1 MDNRVRICIAFL
13 IPLLFAASGASGVL
27 YLWKSIHAVPEVAS
41 RLPGEDQRPALIK
54 PAQDTEPMVGRLV
67 KFSGKASDL
76 PGAWPRFRGAG
87 FDAVSTE
94 ATPLADSW
102 PEAGPEVLW
111 SIEAGEGFAGA
122 AIFEGCV
129 YLMDYDRDSAEE
141 SIRCLSLDT
150 GEEIWR
156 YAYALKIKRWHG
168 MSRTVPVVT
177 EEYVLAMG
185 AKCHVTCLS
194 RKTGELLWTLD
205 LVRDY
210 GTTVPQ
216 WYTSQCP
223 LIDNGKAIIAPGGTC
238 LAMAV
243 DCKTGK
249 VLWETPNPKAW
260 DMTHS
265 SLLPMTFA
273 GKSFYVYCGG
283 ATRSGGVAGISAED
297 GSVLWETDQWR
308 VRTNVPVPVP
318 IGEGR
323 LFLTAGYGQT
333 QFGCAILELT
343 EQAGQITAAVEFS
356 AGTDVFG
363 SMQQTPILFEDHL
376 YGVGMDKQLACL
388 DLQGS
393 VVWRSSSVHTF
404 GYGAYMIADGK
415 LFVIDDDGLLTLVK
429 PSPAGYQPLAQAQV
443 FEDGNEC
450 WGPMAVASGRLI
462 VRDLTRVTCLNLGVR
477 D

>member
-13 IPLLFAASGASGVL
+13 IPLFFAASGASGVL
-27 YLWKSIHAVPEVAS
+27 YLWKSIHAAPEVAS

-102 PEAGPEVLW
+102 PEAGPGVLW

-223 LIDNGKAIIAPGGTC
+223 LIDNGKAIIAPGGHVPGHGCGLQNRQGPVGDPQSQSMGHDPQFTPAHD
-238 LAMAV
+238 LRGQV
-243 DCKTGK
+243 
-249 VLWETPNPKAW
+249 VL
-260 DMTHS
+260 
-265 SLLPMTFA
+265 
-273 GKSFYVYCGG
+273 C
-283 ATRSGGVAGISAED
+283 
-297 GSVLWETDQWR
+297 VLR
-308 VRTNVPVPVP
+308 RCHA
-318 IGEGR
+318 IRGR
-323 LFLTAGYGQT
+323 
-333 QFGCAILELT
+333 
-343 EQAGQITAAVEFS
+343 
-356 AGTDVFG
+356 
-363 SMQQTPILFEDHL
+363 
-376 YGVGMDKQLACL
+376 
-388 DLQGS
+388 
-393 VVWRSSSVHTF
+393 
-404 GYGAYMIADGK
+404 
-415 LFVIDDDGLLTLVK
+415 
-429 PSPAGYQPLAQAQV
+429 
-443 FEDGNEC
+443 
-450 WGPMAVASGRLI
+450 GRHF
-462 VRDLTRVTCLNLGVR
+462 C
-477 D
+477 